1 MRAGELV
8 VPGFR
13 AAGVRCGIKRR
24 GLDLALIASEGPA
37 AAAGVFTRS
46 TVVGAPVELSR
57 ARVRRGRA
65 RVIVANSG
73 VSNVAMGERGRAD
86 AREMTAAAA
95 RAVGCAPEEVL
106 VASTGVIGHPLPIE
120 RIRADYRA
128 RRARCAATASA
139 PRPARS

>member
-1 MRAGELV
+1 MRAADLV

-24 GLDLALIASEGPA
+24 GLDLALIASEDPA
-37 AAAGVFTRS
+37 TAAGVFTRS

-73 VSNVAMGERGRAD
+73 VSNVAMGARGRAD
-86 AREMTAAAA
+86 AREMTAAASP
-95 RAVGCAPEEVL
+95 RAAPL
-106 VASTGVIGHPLPIE
+106 GAP
-120 RIRADYRA
+120 
-128 RRARCAATASA
+128 
-139 PRPARS
+139 PRPAGPPPRPSGAAAPSSKVGRNDPCPCGSGKKYKRCCGA